1 MAIAEFA
8 PIEKRAAARVGGAD
22 ALEQA
27 LPTPSDGAAL
37 RQIGD
42 DRYLSMMCRRIFRA
56 GLRQA
61 LVDQRWPA
69 FEEVFAGFEP
79 RAVVN
84 FDDEALEGLMSERRI
99 IRHWRK
105 IKSVRDNAAAMLQVS
120 AESGAFGA
128 YLADWPT
135 TDIVGLWRDLA
146 RRFSQMGGNSSS
158 YFLRM
163 VDKDTFRLTGDVVK
177 ALTTLGLIDRKP
189 TSQKDL
195 RRVQE
200 AFNVWGEETGRPL
213 CQLSRVLALSVD

>member
-1 MAIAEFA
+1 MGEAGYTRQAARGSTCAHGSVGARLAVGLALWICGSYGPSSAAVAPVANAERGA
-8 PIEKRAAARVGGAD
+8 CHTAAAEMEARFD
-22 ALEQA
+22 IPRQL
-27 LPTPSDGAAL
+27 LAAL
-37 RQIGD
+37 ALAESGRWNAE
-42 DRYLSMMCRRIFRA
+42 RRESFAWPWTVTA
-56 GLRQA
+56 G
-61 LVDQRWPA
+61 V
-69 FEEVFAGFEP
+69 EEVFAGFEP

-163 VDKDTFRLTGDVVK
+163 VDKDTFMG
-177 ALTTLGLIDRKP
+177 
-189 TSQKDL
+189 TSKNSPF
-195 RRVQE
+195 R
-200 AFNVWGEETGRPL
+200 A
-213 CQLSRVLALSVD
+213 SSI